1 MLELDK
7 KQKIAIGIGAGLC
20 IAGGAF
26 ALGWLAHD
34 KKISLDL
41 LNIAHEVADGGAKSM
56 SAVHTSGAKI
66 NMLFFGEKGVPKDA
80 IKALKEYT
88 KTAAIQ

>member
-7 KQKIAIGIGAGLC
+7 KQKIAIGVGVGVC
-20 IAGGAF
+20 MVGGAF
-26 ALGWLAHD
+26 ALGWMAHD
-34 KKISLDL
+34 KKVSLDL
-41 LNIAHEVADGGAKSM
+41 LRIAHEVADGGAKSI

-80 IKALKEYT
+80 MNALKEFS
-88 KTAAIQ
+88 K